1 MKMRG
6 INIFVAIL
14 YLVFFTLGSVIAKD
28 KVRIGGNV
36 VVDEGAEV
44 KNAVAVGSGDKK
56 VENQPTLGQELLD
69 LKMVGDEGAISDQ
82 EYNEMKEKLKKSDT
96 NQNN

>member
-36 VVDEGAEV
+36 VV
-44 KNAVAVGSGDKK
+44 GSGGKK
-56 VENQPTLGQELLD
+56 VENQPTLDQELLD
-69 LKMVGDEGAISDQ
+69 LKMVGDEGTISDQ

>member
-14 YLVFFTLGSVIAKD
+14 YLVFFTPGCVIAKD
-28 KVRIGGNV
+28 KVRIGGNG

-44 KNAVAVGSGDKK
+44 KDAVAVGSGGK
-56 VENQPTLGQELLD
+56 
-69 LKMVGDEGAISDQ
+69 
-82 EYNEMKEKLKKSDT
+82 KLKI
-96 NQNN
+96 NPPWARNCWN